1 MNNILANIR
10 NGQYDMLIGLVTA
23 AILMGCIFFLLLALS
38 RRTKRNK
45 KAAFESLDKAMLA
58 SQAAPSAPKDPA
70 AVVPDAAKVPWEQMS
85 QSIRQQILSVREQRD
100 AMSENTLAT
109 KRAQEKIALRRLEIE
124 GKKLDEELGAL
135 QRTKQKIELRKLEIE
150 LQTLDNELAALKEPN
165 RLAGTHAPSKESSA
179 PAPFRHRRSLG
190 QQPPIENGFDNER
203 DWPDYQAN

>member
-1 MNNILANIR
+1 MNNLLVSIR

-100 AMSENTLAT
+100 ALSENTLAT

-135 QRTKQKIELRKLEIE
+135 QQTKQKIELRKLEIE
-150 LQTLDNELAALKEPN
+150 LQTLDNELAALKDTN
-165 RLAGTHAPSKESSA
+165 RLTGTHAPSEESSA
-179 PAPFRHRRSLG
+179 TAPFRHRRSLG
-190 QQPPIENGFDNER
+190 QQSPIENGFDNDR

>member
-1 MNNILANIR
+1 MNNLLANIR

-23 AILMGCIFFLLLALS
+23 AMLMGCIFFLLLALS

-58 SQAAPSAPKDPA
+58 SQAAPSAHKDQA
-70 AVVPDAAKVPWEQMS
+70 AAVPDAAKVPWEQMS
-85 QSIRQQILSVREQRD
+85 QSIHQQILSVRGQRD
-100 AMSENTLAT
+100 ALSENTLAT
-109 KRAQEKIALRRLEIE
+109 KRAQEKIALRKLEIE

-135 QRTKQKIELRKLEIE
+135 QQTKEKIELRKLEIE

-165 RLAGTHAPSKESSA
+165 RLAGAHAPSGESSPQA
-179 PAPFRHRRSLG
+179 PSRRRRPLG
-190 QQPPIENGFDNER
+190 QQSPVENGFDNGR

>member
-1 MNNILANIR
+1 MNNLLVSIR

-58 SQAAPSAPKDPA
+58 SQAASSAPKDPA
-70 AVVPDAAKVPWEQMS
+70 TAVPDTAKVPWEQMS
-85 QSIRQQILSVREQRD
+85 QSIRQQILSVRGQRD
-100 AMSENTLAT
+100 ALSENTLAT
-109 KRAQEKIALRRLEIE
+109 KMAQEKIALRRLEIE

-135 QRTKQKIELRKLEIE
+135 QQTKQKIELRKLEIE

-165 RLAGTHAPSKESSA
+165 RQAGTHAPSGESSA

-190 QQPPIENGFDNER
+190 QQSPIENDFDNER

>member
-85 QSIRQQILSVREQRD
+85 QSIRQQILSVRGQRD

-124 GKKLDEELGAL
+124 
-135 QRTKQKIELRKLEIE
+135 

-165 RLAGTHAPSKESSA
+165 RQAGTHAPSGESSA

-190 QQPPIENGFDNER
+190 QQSPIENGFDNER

>member
-1 MNNILANIR
+1 MNNLLANIR

-23 AILMGCIFFLLLALS
+23 AMLMGCIFFLLLALS
-38 RRTKRNK
+38 RRTKRNQ
-45 KAAFESLDKAMLA
+45 KAAFESLDKAMLV
-58 SQAAPSAPKDPA
+58 SHSAPSAPKDQA
-70 AVVPDAAKVPWEQMS
+70 AVTDAAQVSWEQMS
-85 QSIRQQILSVREQRD
+85 KSVRQQILSVCGQRD

-135 QRTKQKIELRKLEIE
+135 QQTKQKIELRKLEIE

-165 RLAGTHAPSKESSA
+165 RLAGTHAPSGESSA

-190 QQPPIENGFDNER
+190 QQSPIENDFDNER
-203 DWPDYQAN
+203 DWPD